1 MWRHLP
7 AAFLVLALGGAC
19 AMDDRAVDPADM
31 PAAPGAS
38 TEPPPASSTPE
49 TEPSP
54 SVTESVDDAV
64 VGQVVRF
71 TSERTHV
78 DVTISDDGPAVRDFL
93 ELLPLELTVEEF
105 SGREKIADLPRELE
119 MAGTPGSDPDDGDLI
134 YYAPCGGTS
143 ASITTPP
150 ASASPIQP
158 SPSAPIGHPRSSSP
172 SSRVTGSP
180 SRLFD
185 DA

>member
-134 YYAPCGGTS
+134 YYAPCGEPRLLLRRLRHRLLRFNRRHRHLSGIRG
-143 ASITTPP
+143 AARPP
-150 ASASPIQP
+150 R
-158 SPSAPIGHPRSSSP
+158 G
-172 SSRVTGSP
+172 
-180 SRLFD
+180 
-185 DA
+185 